1 MARVPAFQAGYAG
14 SIPVTRSM
22 SFRTDVPRPFPLPH
36 RTGFRRWL
44 LVIALIFGVVFG
56 NQTVSAIGGHTSTS
70 DLTAR
75 REPDVGR
82 MYIPRLRAQVWG
94 MPIYAG
100 VSDDELD
107 LGFGWFP
114 TSVEPGM
121 AGNFAVA
128 GHRTEAK
135 RPLYFVEKLR
145 KGDEVIVRTD
155 AAWFVYRLTSQRIVT
170 PRSTWV
176 LDPVPDPALRATP
189 DAVPRLITLVTCTPR
204 GTTRQRWIWWGSLS
218 AVYPPDSPP
227 PSIGR
232 TAKP

>member
-1 MARVPAFQAGYAG
+1 MWDACGETTVGTYRHECWRGYSDRVRRRLVACVMAFTLASGTTTATASTTEAR
-14 SIPVTRSM
+14 
-22 SFRTDVPRPFPLPH
+22 
-36 RTGFRRWL
+36 
-44 LVIALIFGVVFG
+44 
-56 NQTVSAIGGHTSTS
+56 HTSPI
-70 DLTAR
+70 TASPG

-94 MPIYAG
+94 IPIYAG

-145 KGDEVIVRTD
+145 KGDEVIVRTE
-155 AAWFVYRLTSQRIVT
+155 AAWFVYRLTRQRIVT

-176 LDPVPDPALRATP
+176 VDPVPDPALRATP
-189 DAVPRLITLVTCTPR
+189 DAMRRLITLVTCTPR

>member
-1 MARVPAFQAGYAG
+1 MSSPTATARPA
-14 SIPVTRSM
+14 
-22 SFRTDVPRPFPLPH
+22 PLP
-36 RTGFRRWL
+36 RSSRRRRWAA
-44 LVIALIFGVVFG
+44 IATIIVGVVVG
-56 NQTVSAIGGHTSTS
+56 SHAIPAHGADVAVADTV
-70 DLTAR
+70 AR
-75 REPDVGR
+75 REPDIGR

-107 LGFGWFP
+107 LGIGWFP

-121 AGNFAVA
+121 SGNFALA

-135 RPLYFVEKLR
+135 RPFYFVEKLR

-155 AAWFVYRLTSQRIVT
+155 AAWFVYRLTRQRIVT